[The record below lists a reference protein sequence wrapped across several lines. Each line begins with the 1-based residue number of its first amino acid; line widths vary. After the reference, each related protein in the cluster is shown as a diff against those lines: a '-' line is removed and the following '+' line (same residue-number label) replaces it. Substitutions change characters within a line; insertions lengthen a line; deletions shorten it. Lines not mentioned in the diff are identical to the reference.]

1 MLLQLYP
8 RVHRRYSLLP
18 VFGPIVEN
26 FGAWLV
32 NQGYSTDCIREH
44 FCYMRRIA
52 RLLDERGVGSVA
64 ELTRAKLQACAP
76 AQRLD
81 DRRLAASVRL
91 LERYF
96 ASETSLFGTQ
106 QLSRIDQRVAK
117 YATYLNEVRGLAAST
132 VAGHCATVAA
142 LLTDIGYESTPE
154 RLRTLMP
161 RDIETFIRRSGSRLK
176 RSSIQGMVAH
186 VRTFLRFVA
195 SSGEASTG
203 LDRQIDTP
211 RVYRE
216 EKLPKSLPWETVQA
230 FLRAIDRS
238 TPSGI
243 RDYAIFLLIATYGLR
258 ACDVVALALDDV
270 AWRARRIRIQQRKTG
285 RLLWLPLTD
294 EVATALLEYLRR
306 GRPHLCVRRFRRGF
320 QRDHPNFREIF
331 LRCKTPAGVLKSTA
345 IAEIFQ
351 KWSRRSGL
359 KIASQGVHC
368 IRHSYA
374 LHLLRSGLP
383 LKTIGDL
390 LGHQTLESTCVYL
403 RLATDDLRDV
413 PLNLPAGAS
422 ATGQHEVAR

>member
-8 RVHRRYSLLP
+8 RVYRRYLSLP

-26 FGAWLV
+26 FGAWLLK
-32 NQGYSTDCIREH
+32 QGYSTDCIREH
-44 FCYMRRIA
+44 FCCMRRIA
-52 RLLDERGVGSVA
+52 RLLHKRRVGSVA

-76 AQRLD
+76 VQRLD

-96 ASETSLFGTQ
+96 ASETSVLGTHP
-106 QLSRIDQRVAK
+106 LGRIEQRVAD
-117 YATYLNEVRGLAAST
+117 YATYLNEVRGLAEST
-132 VAGHCATVAA
+132 VAGHCATATA
-142 LLTDIGYESTPE
+142 FLTDIDYELTPE
-154 RLRTLMP
+154 RLRSLTLQA
-161 RDIETFIRRSGSRLK
+161 IEAFVRASGARLK
-176 RSSIQGMVAH
+176 RSSLQSMVAH

-195 SSGEASTG
+195 SSGEVPTG
-203 LDRQIDTP
+203 LDKLIDTP

-230 FLRAIDRS
+230 FLQAIDRT

-258 ACDVVALALDDV
+258 GCDVVALTLDDLE
-270 AWRARRIRIQQRKTG
+270 WRARRIRIQQRKTG

-294 EVATALLEYLRR
+294 EVGTALLEYLRR
-306 GRPHLCVRRFRRGF
+306 SRPHLGMRRFQRGF
-320 QRDHPNFREIF
+320 QRTHPGVREVF
-331 LRCKTPAGVLKSTA
+331 LRCITPAGALKATA
-345 IAEIFQ
+345 IAEAFQ

-359 KIASQGVHC
+359 KIPSQGVHC
-368 IRHSYA
+368 LRHSYA

-390 LGHQTLESTCVYL
+390 LGHRTFENTCVYL
-403 RLATDDLRDV
+403 RLATNDLRDV
-413 PLNLPAGAS
+413 PLNLPAGAD
-422 ATGQHEVAR
+422 TPGQHEVAQ